1 MRATPRQRGAG
12 AGAAV
17 DAGRSRDCFHCGLP
31 VPAGT
36 TFGYEAD
43 GGWRP
48 FCCAGCEAVSRSI
61 TGLGLD
67 DYYRLREA
75 RAVPGTPRE
84 REDLTAF
91 DEPAIR
97 ERFVRELPEG
107 LAEADILLEG
117 LRCAACAWLV
127 EQSLARS
134 VGVTSAEV
142 HFSARRARV
151 RFDPALAKPSDVLSA
166 VARVGYGAWPYEEG
180 RLALVESRERRSLL
194 RRLWVAG
201 LGMMQVMM
209 YAYPAY
215 IAAPGE
221 ITADIESLMRW
232 AGLLLTLPVVGYS
245 AGPFFSGA
253 WRDLRLKRLGMDV
266 PIALGLAVAFLAS
279 AWSTASGS
287 GSVYFDSVT
296 MFVFLLLG
304 GRYLELLARM
314 KAGQSLQHLA
324 RLVPRSAHRLT
335 GEGALAGEVVPV
347 AALRPGDR
355 VLVKPGE
362 SVPADGELE
371 SAAATLGEAWL
382 TGESHPVAKGRGDL
396 VIGGSIN
403 AGSACV
409 LRVTRVGA
417 DTALSS
423 IHRSMERALNE
434 RPRWVAT
441 AERASAFFVAAIL
454 AASVIAGL

>member
-1 MRATPRQRGAG
+1 MTTRAGTSAR
-12 AGAAV
+12 
-17 DAGRSRDCFHCGLP
+17 AGRAQDCFHCGLP

-36 TFGYEAD
+36 AFGHEAD
-43 GGWRP
+43 GRWRA

-75 RAVPGTPRE
+75 RAAPGAPRE
-84 REDLTAF
+84 RDDLAAF

-97 ERFVRELPEG
+97 GRFVRSLPGG
-107 LAEADILLEG
+107 LDEAEILLEG

-127 EQSLARS
+127 EQSLARL

-142 HFSARRARV
+142 HYSTRRARV
-151 RFDPALAKPSDVLSA
+151 RFDPSLAKPSDILSG
-166 VARVGYGAWPYEEG
+166 VARVGYSAWPYEEG
-180 RLALVESRERRSLL
+180 RLALVESRERRTLL

-215 IAAPGE
+215 IAAEGE

-232 AGLLLTLPVVGYS
+232 AGLLLTLPVIGYS
-245 AGPFFSGA
+245 AGPFFAGS
-253 WRDLRLKRLGMDV
+253 WRDLRLKRLGMEV

-279 AWSTASGS
+279 AWSTVSGA
-287 GSVYFDSVT
+287 GAVYFDSVT

-314 KAGQSLQHLA
+314 RAGRSLQHLA
-324 RLVPRSAHRLT
+324 RLVPRTALRLARDD
-335 GEGALAGEVVPV
+335 ALDPETVPV

-371 SAAATLGEAWL
+371 SDVATLGE
-382 TGESHPVAKGRGDL
+382 
-396 VIGGSIN
+396 
-403 AGSACV
+403 
-409 LRVTRVGA
+409 
-417 DTALSS
+417 
-423 IHRSMERALNE
+423 
-434 RPRWVAT
+434 
-441 AERASAFFVAAIL
+441 
-454 AASVIAGL
+454 